1 MILRIFL
8 PNIKNKIIKESE
20 KNMNNMNNI
29 VKEMELIIST
39 EKNDLKNENANMSG
53 ETPSGK
59 MMKFASINSKEYAL
73 NHLVNSKFAEMHR
86 KSSIHIH
93 DLDYYPTKSATCT
106 QYNIKEIFEKGF
118 ATRNGHIREPQSIG
132 VYAELAAIIFQTAQ
146 NEMHG
151 GQAIP
156 AFDFFM
162 APGIAKSYKKQLL
175 AAIYTYLD
183 IEGIEYDAEEIKKI
197 LNNKKIN
204 YLNSDFSY
212 LLKNLKK
219 YKFDETKLK
228 HLIKTSSKK
237 TERESD
243 QAMEG
248 FIYNLNTQHSR
259 GGNQVVFSSINFGTD
274 ISNEGRQVIK
284 SLLKA
289 LRAGLGNGETSI
301 FPIAIFKVKENINFN
316 DEDFNRA
323 MNTSQN
329 DWENITDWN
338 APNFDLLLE
347 SIKTTSIRLFP
358 NFMFMD
364 QSYNQHKKWNIND
377 PDRWMYEP
385 ATMGCRTRVFEN
397 VNGEKTSVGR
407 GNLSFT
413 SINLP
418 YVALEMLE
426 EKEILKNRSFEYK
439 KLKKETIKADFIK
452 LIREISEDI
461 AKQLY
466 ERYRFQISAIA
477 REFPFIMKNNILTGG
492 EKLKTEES
500 VEQVFKQGTLTIGFV
515 GLAEALK
522 ALIGK
527 HHGETDE
534 AQQFGLEIIREINNV
549 ALKWKEATNLNYGV
563 IATPA
568 ESVAG
573 RMALSTQKRFGI
585 LKDITEREY
594 FTNSNHIPVYYN
606 ISAIEKIQKEAAYH
620 HLTLGGSISY
630 IELDGEAK
638 KNLHAVLSVIA
649 AMKNAGTNYGSLN
662 HPVDRCKKCH
672 YTSLIPLNCPK
683 CGFADISRTR
693 RITGYLVGDLD
704 VWNSGKQS
712 EEKDRVKHL
721 SKNENP

>member
-1 MILRIFL
+1 MNDIES
-8 PNIKNKIIKESE
+8 IIKEMQSIVSIE
-20 KNMNNMNNI
+20 NNDI
-29 VKEMELIIST
+29 
-39 EKNDLKNENANMSG
+39 KNENANMSG

-59 MMKFASINSKEYAL
+59 MMKFASISAKEYAL
-73 NHLVNSKFAEMHR
+73 SRLVDKKHADMHR
-86 KSSIHIH
+86 KAQIHIH
-93 DLDYYPTKSATCT
+93 DLDYYPTKSATCV
-106 QYNIKEIFEKGF
+106 QYNIQEIFEGGF
-118 ATRNGHIREPQSIG
+118 TTKNGHIREPQSIG

-162 APGIAKSYKKQLL
+162 ANGVKKSFKKQLQT
-175 AAIYTYLD
+175 AISTYLD
-183 IEGIEYDAEEIKKI
+183 VDGIDYNIQDIKNILASDKVNFLDTDVSWMVQQLEKYGFSAAKIE
-197 LNNKKIN
+197 
-204 YLNSDFSY
+204 
-212 LLKNLKK
+212 
-219 YKFDETKLK
+219 KLVSSSNQ
-228 HLIKTSSKK
+228 KTI
-237 TERESD
+237 READ

-259 GGNQVVFSSINFGTD
+259 GGNQVVFSSINLGTD
-274 ISNEGRQVIK
+274 TSNEGRQVMK

-301 FPIAIFKVKENINFN
+301 FPIVIFKVKEGINFSDADVTRVMQTPQTEWN
-316 DEDFNRA
+316 
-323 MNTSQN
+323 Q
-329 DWENITDWN
+329 ITDWTT
-338 APNFDLLLE
+338 PNFDLLLD
-347 SIKTTSIRLFP
+347 SIATTSLRLFP
-358 NFMFMD
+358 NFMFLD
-364 QSYNQHKKWNIND
+364 QSYNQHKKWDIND
-377 PDRWMYEP
+377 PNRWMYEP

-397 VNGEKTSVGR
+397 INGEKTSVGR

-418 YVALEMLE
+418 YLALELLENKGMLTDGGIDYSAID
-426 EKEILKNRSFEYK
+426 KVA
-439 KLKKETIKADFIK
+439 IKREFIK
-452 LIREISEDI
+452 VINNVSEDI

-466 ERYRFQISAIA
+466 DRYKFQTSAIA
-477 REFPFIMKNNILTGG
+477 REFPFIMKNNILAGG
-492 EKLKTEES
+492 ETLKPNEH
-500 VEQVFKQGTLTIGFV
+500 VEDVFKQGTLTIGFV

-522 ALIGK
+522 ALIAE
-527 HHGETDE
+527 HHGESDE

-549 ALKWKEATNLNYGV
+549 VIKWKETTHLNYGV

-573 RMALSTQKRFGI
+573 RMARVTQNRFGNI
-585 LKDITEREY
+585 VGVTEREY
-594 FTNSNHIPVYYN
+594 FTNSNHVPVYHN
-606 ISAIEKIQKEAAYH
+606 ISAIEKIEKEAAYH

-638 KNLHAVLSVIA
+638 KNLHAVLSVVV

-683 CGFADISRTR
+683 CGFGDISRTR

-704 VWNSGKQS
+704 GWNSGKQA
-712 EEKDRVKHL
+712 EEAERVKHL
-721 SKNENP
+721 SKNENT

>member
-1 MILRIFL
+1 
-8 PNIKNKIIKESE
+8 
-20 KNMNNMNNI
+20 MNNINDI

-73 NHLVNSKFAEMHR
+73 DHLVNSKFAEMHR

-93 DLDYYPTKSATCT
+93 DLDYYPTKSATCA

-118 ATRNGHIREPQSIG
+118 TTRNGHIREPQSIG

-175 AAIYTYLD
+175 SAIYTYLD

-204 YLNSDFSY
+204 YLNSDFPY

-237 TERESD
+237 TEKESD

-274 ISNEGRQVIK
+274 TSNEGRQVIK

-289 LRAGLGNGETSI
+289 FRSGLGNGETSI

-316 DEDFNRA
+316 DEDFDRA
-323 MNTSQN
+323 MNTSQS

-338 APNFDLLLE
+338 ASNFDLLLE
-347 SIKTTSIRLFP
+347 SIRTTSIRLFP

-364 QSYNQHKKWNIND
+364 QSYNQHRKWNIND

-426 EKEILKNRSFEYK
+426 EKQILKNRSFDYK
-439 KLKKETIKADFIK
+439 KSKKEIIKTDFIS
-452 LIREISEDI
+452 LIRGISEDI

-466 ERYRFQISAIA
+466 DRYKFQISAIA

-492 EKLKTEES
+492 EKLKTDES

-534 AQQFGLEIIREINNV
+534 AQQFGLEIIKEINNV

-573 RMALSTQKRFGI
+573 RMALSTQKKFGI

-638 KNLHAVLSVIA
+638 KNLHAILSVIS

-683 CGFADISRTR
+683 CGFTNISRTR